1 MKDFVRIVAAASA
14 PLLLTGCFLLPG
26 KFDANLKILD
36 GDRYEFAYAGE
47 IQITLPEDG
56 KTRKPSN
63 EPFDPDKLKCRDLV
77 YKSNG
82 EANPARPVYGDD
94 YDEYADEVTEAADA
108 AGTDSS
114 SRSYDVVARDCTAD
128 EIADRK
134 SQYDADQER
143 KQKRYEEEAAMAG
156 ALFGG
161 PIPGDE
167 ESLKEFAVQLRKYA
181 GWEKVEHAGGTI
193 FNVEFRESGS
203 IGNYFSFP
211 ILPDAQMQYPFF
223 QIMRRNDGAIELL
236 TPSVAGQG
244 GLFNMMMM
252 QEGGGKG
259 APEISEIDGTLTVE
273 TNGTVV
279 SNNSADGFVESGSMK
294 VMQWKIGKNAASE
307 DGPRVLIRF

>member
-1 MKDFVRIVAAASA
+1 MKYFVRIVAAVSA
-14 PLLLTGCFLLPG
+14 PLLLSGCFLLPG

-36 GDRYEFAYAGE
+36 RDRYEFTYVGE

-56 KTRKPSN
+56 KTKKPSS
-63 EPFDPDKLKCRDLV
+63 EPFDPDKLKCRDRI

-82 EANPARPVYGDD
+82 EVNPTRPVYGDD
-94 YDEYADEVTEAADA
+94 YDQYAEEVTEAGDA
-108 AGTDSS
+108 AGTSDSNS
-114 SRSYDVVARDCTAD
+114 LYDVVARECTAD

-134 SQYDADQER
+134 SQYDADQAR

-156 ALFGG
+156 AFFGG

-167 ESLKEFAVQLRKYA
+167 ESLKDFAVQLRKYA
-181 GWEKVEHAGGTI
+181 GWDKVEHAGGNI
-193 FNVEFRESGS
+193 FNVEFRETGT
-203 IGNYFSFP
+203 IANYFSFP

-223 QIMRRNDGAIELL
+223 QLMRRNDGSVELL
-236 TPSVAGQG
+236 TPSIAGQG

-252 QEGGGKG
+252 KEGSGKG

-273 TNGTVV
+273 TNGTVA

-294 VMQWKIGKNAASE
+294 VMKWKIGKNAESE